1 MPPPF
6 DPLSLWA
13 VLRIQDSFF
22 AAPCDNVQSILA
34 LTEITPIPNLPHYMR
49 GLINHQG
56 QPVCLID
63 LRKRLGIP
71 SLKSEI
77 DEFTDLM
84 DAREQD
90 HIHWLNTLQACI
102 NEGKRFTLA
111 TDPRQCK
118 FGQWYYKTLPEIK
131 DGVLKAILENF
142 EKPHNSI
149 HNLAVQVE
157 KLVAENLTEEACQLI
172 ASKKN
177 HELRRMIDLF
187 SDAKKIYRSHHQE
200 IAVILK
206 NQRLFGLIVDEVVN
220 ISNLS
225 WAHWQAIEE
234 MMSSD
239 EKSHLI
245 LGMAETLEQ
254 QAPVA
259 ILNLSQVS
267 A

>member
-1 MPPPF
+1 M
-6 DPLSLWA
+6 
-13 VLRIQDSFF
+13 
-22 AAPCDNVQSILA
+22 
-34 LTEITPIPNLPHYMR
+34 
-49 GLINHQG
+49 
-56 QPVCLID
+56 
-63 LRKRLGIP
+63 
-71 SLKSEI
+71 
-77 DEFTDLM
+77 
-84 DAREQD
+84 
-90 HIHWLNTLQACI
+90 
-102 NEGKRFTLA
+102 
-111 TDPRQCK
+111 
-118 FGQWYYKTLPEIK
+118 PEIK

-142 EKPHNSI
+142 EKPHSSI
-149 HNLAVQVE
+149 HNIAVEVE

-177 HELRRMIDLF
+177 HDLRRMIDLF